1 MDKYGYRSSYPFL
14 LDWVYGNEALREKI
28 PPLREYMEY
37 EESSRAWRISAHDR
51 GFFILRVVRF
61 DGDRYEVAT
70 VRTWDYDLDTQGQAN
85 RRLGGVVRSDETQW
99 RLVDLGSD
107 IFETSQE
114 ER

>member
-14 LDWVYGNEALREKI
+14 LGWVHGNEALREKI

-37 EESSRAWRISAHDR
+37 ESSTGWRMSAYDR

-61 DGDRYEVAT
+61 DGDRYECAT
-70 VRTWDYDLDTQGQAN
+70 VKTWDYDLDTQGQAN
-85 RRLGGVVRSDETQW
+85 RRLGGVVRDDRTKW
-99 RLVDLGSD
+99 RPVDLGSD